1 MIQGL
6 YETHLN
12 VENLERSID
21 FYKNVLGLEFC
32 HLEEKRRIAFFWIGQ
47 PKEYML
53 GLWEKPKVESDLSTI
68 AQGYR
73 MEKRHFAFR
82 CKADDVL
89 LKSVDWLKERNLE
102 PYNFLKDDTA
112 KPMVF
117 AWMPALAIYF
127 DDPDGNV
134 LEFIAV
140 LPGTAKPE
148 LGVISY
154 EEWLKTETGPATV

>member
-1 MIQGL
+1 MIKGL
-6 YETHLN
+6 YETHLL

-21 FYKNVLGLEFC
+21 FYSNVLMLEFC
-32 HLEEKRRIAFFWIGQ
+32 HYEEKRRIAFFWIGQ

-53 GLWEKPKVESDLSTI
+53 GLWEKPKSE
-68 AQGYR
+68 

-82 CKADDVL
+82 CEVEDILD
-89 LKSVDWLKERNLE
+89 KSVAWLKERNLK
-102 PYNFLKDDTA
+102 PYNFLKDETE

-117 AWMPALAIYF
+117 AWMPAIAIYF

-140 LPGTAKPE
+140 LQGKARPE

-154 EEWLKTETGPATV
+154 DDWLQIEN

>member
-1 MIQGL
+1 MIKGL
-6 YETHLN
+6 YETHLL

-21 FYKNVLGLEFC
+21 FYKNVLELEHC
-32 HLEEKRRIAFFWIGQ
+32 YTEEKRRIAFFWIGK

-53 GLWEKPKVESDLSTI
+53 GLWEKPKNE
-68 AQGYR
+68 
-73 MEKRHFAFR
+73 MEIRHFAFR
-82 CKADDVL
+82 CDASAIL
-89 LKSVDWLKERNLE
+89 YQSVAFLKERNLK
-102 PYNFLKDDTA
+102 PYNFLKDERE

-117 AWMPALAIYF
+117 TWMPAIAIYF

-140 LPGTAKPE
+140 LPGTARPE

-154 EEWLKTETGPATV
+154 EEWLKAENKAISL